1 MRQSFGGTIIYN
13 KNNELI
19 GVNLGAE
26 FCAEHEWGIR
36 RMCNRLGIANNNAV
50 VGVDRRKITN
60 GTSVDGGLVK
70 IKKKKYFYIYSA
82 NINHLMGE
90 EKKTLQNILDSLG
103 MYLGEATLEKYGFMS
118 FWDEGGFQVLFDE
131 KYIEFGEELLGA
143 IKENDA
149 LIYVGESKSP
159 FIRSGLHIVI
169 LSKMDKEKI
178 NEMKEKDEDKN
189 KLIECAA
196 NTGIHEILRK
206 AGKQYFALTPQW
218 KNDEKKEVVFWLN
231 PMQQHLYNFG
241 WFTVKELQL
250 WAKDKGPVIKKEND
264 YE

>member
-1 MRQSFGGTIIYN
+1 MRQSLGGTIIYN
-13 KNNELI
+13 KKDEPI
-19 GVNLGAE
+19 GINLGAD
-26 FCAEHEWGIR
+26 FCAEHEWGIQ
-36 RMCNRLGIANNNAV
+36 RMCNRLGVINNNTV
-50 VGVDRRKITN
+50 VGVERRRITK
-60 GTSVDGGLVK
+60 GETVGGGLVTV
-70 IKKKKYFYIYSA
+70 KKKKYFYIYSA
-82 NINHLMGE
+82 NINYLMEE
-90 EKKTLQNILDSLG
+90 EKKTLRNIMDSLG
-103 MYLGEATLEKYGFMS
+103 MYLGEGTLEKYGFMS
-118 FWDEGGFQVLFDE
+118 FWDEGGFQVLFNE
-131 KYIEFGEELLGA
+131 KYIGLGEKLLCA

-149 LIYVGESKSP
+149 LIYVGKSENP

-196 NTGIHEILRK
+196 NTGIHQILK
-206 AGKQYFALTPQW
+206 NAGKQYFALTPRW

-250 WAKDKGPVIKKEND
+250 WARDKGPVIKKGE
-264 YE
+264 